1 MNKQQL
7 ANKIWESANRMRSKI
22 EANEYKDYILGFI
35 FYKFLSDKEV
45 AFLKKD
51 GYEDADIQEHAH
63 ENNEQLVDYCQQH
76 LGYFIAYDNLFS
88 TWLAKGN
95 SFTVDNVRTALSA
108 FNRLISETQKKVF
121 SKIFNTLET
130 GLSKLGDSTSNQT
143 KAISELIQLIK
154 DIPTD
159 GKQDYDV
166 LGFIYEYL
174 ISNFAANAGKKA
186 GEFYTPHEVSQ
197 LMSEIVANHLKARD
211 KIEIYDPTSGSG
223 SLLITIGKS
232 VSKYMKSKDDIMYY
246 AQELKENT
254 YNLTRMNLVMRGI
267 KPDNI
272 FTRCGDTLEQDWPMY
287 DDATQTYN
295 PLYLDAVV
303 SNPPY
308 SQRWDP
314 KHKETDPRY
323 RYGIAPKGKAD
334 YAFLLHDLYHIKPSG
349 IMTIVLPHGVLFR
362 GDALGG
368 ADGQGEGEGRI
379 RRNLIENNNIEAII
393 GLPANIFFGTGIPT
407 IIMVLRQKRE
417 ESDVLFIDASK
428 GFTKVGKTNK
438 LMASDIKKIVDAVAT
453 RPQSIEKFARLVSKE
468 EIRRNGYNLN
478 IPRYI
483 DSSDAPEKW
492 DIYATMFGGI
502 PNHEIDLLEQ
512 YWNAFPQLR
521 NVLFSADET
530 PYSALEVE
538 NIKEAIEGSAD
549 VQAFVAAHRA
559 AFADFE
565 AYLDGELIS
574 KMQELNVS
582 QTEDVITQNIFGRVA
597 TLPLIDKYQAYQL
610 LDNEWGKIATDLEII
625 QTEGFEATKQV
636 DPNMVIKK
644 KGDKEE
650 EVQNGWVGHVIPF
663 ELVQTTLLREDYDA
677 LKAKE
682 ARLDEISAELTEIID
697 SIDEADRGDFLNDDN
712 TAFVAKEFTAK
723 ITEIYADISTPE
735 LSELQGYL
743 DLCAIGAGKA
753 AKLQYTAD
761 HTAVNWAAIEGNA
774 PYAKGKVVAYMKQL
788 QATYVFPEDSFEA
801 KMVEADKLMAEEK
814 SVKKEAKEMADA
826 LHLKTKETIEGLS
839 DEQVLDLLR
848 LKWIAPL
855 CVALRAMPNAIIT
868 ILEST
873 VQSLVDKYSL
883 TYKELARR
891 MKDMK
896 NTLSN
901 MTRELVGDEYAI
913 NGLAEFDTL
922 LSDVGAIDLNLFEKM
937 FPKDG
942 ADVPEIRFKG
952 FEKPWKTIHLK
963 DIATEINRTDK
974 TSNAPIM
981 MITAANGFI
990 DQSDR
995 YSFNNAGQSLA
1006 KYIVLKKGELAYN
1019 HGASK
1024 LRPYGSCFALDV
1036 DEARIPYVYHCFA
1049 ISDHNPYFVSRVLNN
1064 KETEKQLRKLVTS
1077 GARMDGL
1084 LNISYEEYTT
1094 VSIQLPEKDEQ
1105 DRIADYFR
1113 SLETLIVLCQQ
1124 ELDKLQSLKKGLLEK
1139 MFV

>member
-108 FNRLISETQKKVF
+108 FSRLISENQKKVF

-130 GLSKLGDSTSNQT
+130 GLGKLGDSTSNQT

-197 LMSEIVANHLKARD
+197 LMSEIVANHLKDRE

-232 VSKYMKSKDDIMYY
+232 VSKYMKSKDEIKYY

-287 DDATQTYN
+287 DDATQIYT

-334 YAFLLHDLYHIKPSG
+334 YAFLLHDLYHIKPNG

-483 DSSDAPEKW
+483 DSSDAPETW

-502 PNHEIDLLEQ
+502 PNHEIDILEQ

-521 NVLFSADET
+521 SVLFAVDET
-530 PYSALEVE
+530 PYSALAVE
-538 NIKEAIEGSAD
+538 NIKEAIEGGAD
-549 VQAFVAAHRA
+549 VQAFVAAHQA

-565 AYLDGELIS
+565 AYLDSELIA

-682 ARLDEISAELTEIID
+682 ARLEEIAAELTEIID

-712 TAFVAKEFTAK
+712 TAFVAKEFAAK
-723 ITEIYADISTPE
+723 MTEIYADISTPE

-743 DLCAIGAGKA
+743 DLLATGAGKVS
-753 AKLQYTAD
+753 KLQYIAD
-761 HTAVNWAAIEGNA
+761 HHAVNWTSIEGNT

-788 QATYVFPEDSFEA
+788 QATYVFSEDSFEA
-801 KMVEADKLMAEEK
+801 KMVEAEKLMAEEK
-814 SVKKEAKEMADA
+814 TVKKEVKEKADE
-826 LHLKTKETIEGLS
+826 LHNKTKETIEGLV

-855 CVALRAMPNAIIT
+855 CTSLRAMPGASIIS
-868 ILEST
+868 LEGA
-873 VQSLVDKYSL
+873 VQALVDKYAVTYLELGEQIEASEKALSDMIDEL
-883 TYKELARR
+883 TGNEF
-891 MKDMK
+891 DMK
-896 NTLSN
+896 
-901 MTRELVGDEYAI
+901 
-913 NGLAEFDTL
+913 GLEQFKSL
-922 LSDVGAIDLNLFEKM
+922 LM
-937 FPKDG
+937 
-942 ADVPEIRFKG
+942 
-952 FEKPWKTIHLK
+952 
-963 DIATEINRTDK
+963 
-974 TSNAPIM
+974 
-981 MITAANGFI
+981 
-990 DQSDR
+990 
-995 YSFNNAGQSLA
+995 
-1006 KYIVLKKGELAYN
+1006 GE
-1019 HGASK
+1019 
-1024 LRPYGSCFALDV
+1024 
-1036 DEARIPYVYHCFA
+1036 
-1049 ISDHNPYFVSRVLNN
+1049 
-1064 KETEKQLRKLVTS
+1064 
-1077 GARMDGL
+1077 
-1084 LNISYEEYTT
+1084 
-1094 VSIQLPEKDEQ
+1094 
-1105 DRIADYFR
+1105 
-1113 SLETLIVLCQQ
+1113 
-1124 ELDKLQSLKKGLLEK
+1124 
-1139 MFV
+1139 